1 MVTDS
6 KTKSFLILEAALNK
20 KALNLTLLEMK
31 EITSFT
37 DYFFICSGNSDRQV
51 QAIAEGIQEA
61 LKGEGLRPLGLEGTL
76 EGKWILMDYE
86 DVVAHIFLEPV
97 RQFYDLEGLWVDAP
111 RINLQK
117 EVNIGEGRIESE
129 KGIR

>member
-31 EITSFT
+31 GITSFT

-51 QAIAEGIQEA
+51 QAIAEGIHEA
-61 LKGEGLRPLGLEGTL
+61 LKGEGLRPLGLEGTR

-86 DVVAHIFLEPV
+86 DVVVHIFLEPV

>member
-31 EITSFT
+31 GITSFT
-37 DYFFICSGNSDRQV
+37 DYFFICSGTSDRQV
-51 QAIAEGIQEA
+51 QAIAEGIREA
-61 LKGEGLRPLGLEGTL
+61 LEGKGVHPLGLEGTL

-86 DVVAHIFLEPV
+86 DVVVHVFLEPV
-97 RQFYDLEGLWVDAP
+97 RQFYDLEGLWMDAP
-111 RINLQK
+111 RIKVQN
-117 EVNIGEGRIESE
+117 EVNLGEGSIEAE
-129 KGIR
+129 KGSS

>member
-31 EITSFT
+31 GITSFT

-61 LKGEGLRPLGLEGTL
+61 LKGEGLRPLGLEGTH

-97 RQFYDLEGLWVDAP
+97 RQFYDVEGLWVDAP

>member
-31 EITSFT
+31 GITSFT

-51 QAIAEGIQEA
+51 QAIAGGIQEA

-97 RQFYDLEGLWVDAP
+97 RQFYDLEGFWVDVL

>member
-31 EITSFT
+31 GITSFT

>member
-20 KALNLTLLEMK
+20 KALNLTLLKMK